1 MRHSNRTIVL
11 HLQDVQT
18 LFQSKSDP
26 YEMAKPTE
34 YKSTAVQLRKKY
46 CFIKNQTS

>member
-34 YKSTAVQLRKKY
+34 YKSTAVLKY
-46 CFIKNQTS
+46 TFLLIQVF